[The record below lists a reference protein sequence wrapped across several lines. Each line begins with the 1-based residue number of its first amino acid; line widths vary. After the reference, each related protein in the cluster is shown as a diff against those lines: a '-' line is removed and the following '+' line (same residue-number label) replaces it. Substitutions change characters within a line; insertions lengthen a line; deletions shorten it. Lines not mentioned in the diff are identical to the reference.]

1 MENIDLIVIGGRT
14 NFEKLLLGSVPSNI
28 MKNAYCA
35 VLVIR

>member
-28 MKNAYCA
+28 MKCSPSNK
-35 VLVIR
+35 IN